1 MSKAKVNLFLEN
13 LSSRD
18 LKNVEN
24 FLDERAIETEIEAK
38 VEAIKDISGQGNNV
52 FDDIG
57 ISNVQVVKSE
67 KGFPIIVGFGHNTSI
82 EAVVLIEK
90 ARNRL
95 KAFKDEKL
103 AEVKE

>member
-38 VEAIKDISGQGNNV
+38 VEAIEDISGQGNNI
-52 FDDIG
+52 FDDIS

-67 KGFPIIVGFGHNTSI
+67 KGFPIIVGFGHNINT
-82 EAVVLIEK
+82 EALVLIEK
-90 ARNRL
+90 ARNNLR
-95 KAFKDEKL
+95 AFKDKKL